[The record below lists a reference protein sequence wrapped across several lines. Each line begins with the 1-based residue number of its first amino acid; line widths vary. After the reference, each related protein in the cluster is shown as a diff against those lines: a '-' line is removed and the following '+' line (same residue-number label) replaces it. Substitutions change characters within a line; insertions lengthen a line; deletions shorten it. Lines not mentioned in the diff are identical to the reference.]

1 MTLPIQTSISPCL
14 EGIFSSATKIVN
26 KPQKF
31 LLLAIKTYLPVMA
44 VLSHVLCPHGPR
56 LPANNTSPM
65 SHIAE
70 LGNDISCHIIEQT
83 IRQCHSMITDFRKA
97 LDLEKL
103 DDQII
108 WIHLSTRTDPR
119 ETSHFPTEPKVYG
132 RDQQRDM
139 IIRKF
144 TSEEYSGK
152 NLSVLVIVGHRGV
165 GKTTLAKVVYNHR
178 SVKQHFDRRLWLHVS
193 VYFDEVRLIRDLLEA
208 LCEKR
213 YEDVNLKELQS
224 ILGHTWKS
232 NRVLLV
238 LDDVWED
245 GRRDKWDELLT
256 PLRTNDAKGN
266 TILVTTRKSSVVT
279 MTNATE
285 QVNIGGLHDA
295 AFWGLFKE
303 CAFGD
308 AEHKGHRKLKDI
320 GKKIAV
326 KLNGF
331 PLAAKCVG
339 KLLKWKLHDEH
350 WTRILENSE
359 WKDQQ
364 GDDDIMP
371 ALKIS
376 YNYLPRH
383 LQRCF
388 SYCAIFPKNHRYDEE
403 RLVNIWIAQGF
414 ILSTDQCTR
423 AEEIGNKNLSDLIER
438 GFFLDDTS
446 RPSLL
451 MHDLIHD
458 LAQIVSSY
466 ESFTI
471 EEFKPAADLRLI
483 RHVSVITELAY
494 YGQQDGSISS
504 NECFMHDF
512 ARTFCTLPKTN
523 LSTMMLF
530 GAHDL
535 TFASTFQQALG
546 NIKAIRVLKM
556 EMVYPDLNILISN
569 ISAFTNL
576 RYLELGFFY
585 RGLKLEIPEAIC
597 KLYLLQ
603 VLDIKHSNRETSVS
617 KGLNKLVNLR
627 RFIAREELHAKIAS
641 VGKLIFLHEL
651 AAFDVR
657 KESDFGIAQLGEL
670 HQLRRSINIYN
681 LQNFQSQEEATKAK
695 LHAKIHLTGL
705 RLSWKCDSTTK
716 QSSSLNILEG
726 LEPHISIEKLQISGY
741 NGSAPSWL
749 TSNFYLSSLQSPRL
763 ENCLRW
769 YTLPSAQLSPLLQEL
784 HLIDMPRIAEVPLG
798 RLKVLELRN
807 MPMLSRF
814 IELERHK
821 SNENLEVME
830 VKECHNLRV
839 LPFQLCSLSRLPE
852 NTFTRLQ
859 RVEIC
864 NCPGCTGLP
873 PFPLADTSTD
883 IKISNAGSNYMPFH
897 LTLHGSRLC
906 QEIEGNDKVQ
916 VIDKK
921 VIRFSKLKDLQ
932 ELEIRNYPFANYFT
946 WEALQQMALLK
957 KFIMHRFTS
966 LFSNSQQLFLPES
979 LMEIEFGNCEITGKQ
994 LSHLMLNLPRL
1005 KAVKVRNC
1013 KQVTCFAVGMFVDES
1028 ILMKQGWW
1036 IIPPSC
1042 MENLEKLELSH
1053 LNMGVASNMGLG
1065 MFNCLT
1071 EFYLHDCPVILSS
1084 TTQNCLIIFSSMISE
1099 AAFKVPK
1106 YSLLPTSLLKIDI
1119 SYLVDRVLQLSELLF
1134 LVDLHIGKSPQ
1145 LTCLD
1150 LHSCTA
1156 LQNLHTEYCDM
1167 LQSIQDLDSLA
1178 FLKELEIYMC
1188 SRLTSVQVKSCTS
1201 LQRLS
1206 IQSCGALSKLDGSD
1220 SLTFLKEVSICVNS
1234 SLESVELCCCRE
1246 LERLYIRECPALL
1259 SWQGFESFTGLKHLH
1274 VSKCPGFV
1282 SCWESAAKHFD
1293 IEANKN
1299 FSIPVRHLEIDDNN
1313 VLSMP
1318 ILCQFTS
1325 LETLIIS
1332 GINTRSDNVN
1342 ILSDSQEAALLL
1354 LTSLKELVFF
1364 HFEHVHSLPSSIH
1377 RLQTLQRLK
1386 IMNCP
1391 AIVALPDGGLPLSL
1405 VEMDLQRCSIELK
1418 ELCRSVSE
1426 MQKFRLY
1433 IKY

>member
-1 MTLPIQTSISPCL
+1 
-14 EGIFSSATKIVN
+14 
-26 KPQKF
+26 
-31 LLLAIKTYLPVMA
+31 
-44 VLSHVLCPHGPR
+44 
-56 LPANNTSPM
+56 
-65 SHIAE
+65 
-70 LGNDISCHIIEQT
+70 
-83 IRQCHSMITDFRKA
+83 
-97 LDLEKL
+97 
-103 DDQII
+103 
-108 WIHLSTRTDPR
+108 
-119 ETSHFPTEPKVYG
+119 
-132 RDQQRDM
+132 M

-364 GDDDIMP
+364 
-371 ALKIS
+371 
-376 YNYLPRH
+376 
-383 LQRCF
+383 
-388 SYCAIFPKNHRYDEE
+388 
-403 RLVNIWIAQGF
+403 
-414 ILSTDQCTR
+414 
-423 AEEIGNKNLSDLIER
+423 
-438 GFFLDDTS
+438 
-446 RPSLL
+446 
-451 MHDLIHD
+451 
-458 LAQIVSSY
+458 
-466 ESFTI
+466 

-556 EMVYPDLNILISN
+556 EM
-569 ISAFTNL
+569 
-576 RYLELGFFY
+576 
-585 RGLKLEIPEAIC
+585 
-597 KLYLLQ
+597 
-603 VLDIKHSNRETSVS
+603 
-617 KGLNKLVNLR
+617 
-627 RFIAREELHAKIAS
+627 
-641 VGKLIFLHEL
+641 
-651 AAFDVR
+651 
-657 KESDFGIAQLGEL
+657 
-670 HQLRRSINIYN
+670 
-681 LQNFQSQEEATKAK
+681 
-695 LHAKIHLTGL
+695 
-705 RLSWKCDSTTK
+705 
-716 QSSSLNILEG
+716 
-726 LEPHISIEKLQISGY
+726 
-741 NGSAPSWL
+741 
-749 TSNFYLSSLQSPRL
+749 
-763 ENCLRW
+763 
-769 YTLPSAQLSPLLQEL
+769 
-784 HLIDMPRIAEVPLG
+784 
-798 RLKVLELRN
+798 
-807 MPMLSRF
+807 
-814 IELERHK
+814 
-821 SNENLEVME
+821 
-830 VKECHNLRV
+830 
-839 LPFQLCSLSRLPE
+839 
-852 NTFTRLQ
+852 
-859 RVEIC
+859 
-864 NCPGCTGLP
+864 
-873 PFPLADTSTD
+873 
-883 IKISNAGSNYMPFH
+883 
-897 LTLHGSRLC
+897 
-906 QEIEGNDKVQ
+906 
-916 VIDKK
+916 
-921 VIRFSKLKDLQ
+921 
-932 ELEIRNYPFANYFT
+932 
-946 WEALQQMALLK
+946 
-957 KFIMHRFTS
+957 
-966 LFSNSQQLFLPES
+966 QLFLPES

-1005 KAVKVRNC
+1005 KAVK
-1013 KQVTCFAVGMFVDES
+1013 
-1028 ILMKQGWW
+1028 
-1036 IIPPSC
+1036 
-1042 MENLEKLELSH
+1042 
-1053 LNMGVASNMGLG
+1053 
-1065 MFNCLT
+1065 
-1071 EFYLHDCPVILSS
+1071 
-1084 TTQNCLIIFSSMISE
+1084 
-1099 AAFKVPK
+1099 
-1106 YSLLPTSLLKIDI
+1106 
-1119 SYLVDRVLQLSELLF
+1119 
-1134 LVDLHIGKSPQ
+1134 
-1145 LTCLD
+1145 
-1150 LHSCTA
+1150 
-1156 LQNLHTEYCDM
+1156 NLHTEYCDM